1 MTAGRRR
8 EPRLGRR
15 PGVPALAA
23 VAVLLATGTAGAAVH
38 ALRDAPSTPASG
50 ASSGSAPDRA
60 VAVPEAAPPA
70 QPTLVRGPRIVFRH
84 TGLDERYGL
93 VAMVPLAHPRG
104 PRAFTAVACD
114 RVYATQEE
122 ASCLQTRRG
131 VRTQYALEELDA
143 HWAVRST
150 VALPG
155 IPSRTRISPD
165 GSLVATTTFVT
176 GHSYRQTGFS
186 AETEIRAFGGRS
198 LGNLEDFTLVIDGRT
213 VTPADRNVWGVTF
226 VDDHEFYATAATA
239 GRTYLVRG
247 DLDRRTLTALHRN
260 AECPSVSP
268 DGSAVAYKVVRPGG
282 DHRWSVAVLDLATGR
297 QTVLPN
303 DGASIDDQVEWLDDH
318 TLLYGLARPDQ
329 AGVSDVWAVD
339 VSGRTPPR
347 LFLERAWSPSV
358 VRSARARAHDR

>member
-1 MTAGRRR
+1 M
-8 EPRLGRR
+8 
-15 PGVPALAA
+15 PALAA

-38 ALRDAPSTPASG
+38 ALRDAPSTPSH
-50 ASSGSAPDRA
+50 GSAPDRS
-60 VAVPEAAPPA
+60 VAAPEAAPPA
-70 QPTLVRGPRIVFRH
+70 QTALVRGPRLVFRH
-84 TGLDERYGL
+84 TGIDERYGL

-104 PRAFTAVACD
+104 PRAFTSVACD
-114 RVYATQEE
+114 RVYATPDE

-131 VRTQYALEELDA
+131 VTTNYALEELDA
-143 HWAVRST
+143 RWSVRST
-150 VALPG
+150 IALPG

-186 AETEIRAFGGRS
+186 AETEIRTFGGRS
-198 LGNLEDFTLVIDGRT
+198 LGNLEDFTLVIDGRA
-213 VTPADRNVWGVTF
+213 VRPADRNLWGVTF
-226 VDDHEFYATAATA
+226 VDDHEFYATAATG

-268 DGSAVAYKVVRPGG
+268 DGSEVAYKVVRPGG

-297 QTVLPN
+297 QTVLPD
-303 DGASIDDQVEWLDDH
+303 DGTSIDDQVEWLDDH

-339 VSGRTPPR
+339 VAGRTAPR
-347 LFLERAWSPSV
+347 LFLEKAWSPSV
-358 VRSARARAHDR
+358 VRPARAQAQGR